1 MEAVISRAGLFE
13 YTTVYSSG
21 PKRSSENTEY
31 EIILHTPKIEN
42 KHMAGKYGDGVG
54 VSGRDAITTPEGC

>member
-1 MEAVISRAGLFE
+1 MQFNKRRNEVNVPISESPSSLALSRAKIGNRTYF
-13 YTTVYSSG
+13 
-21 PKRSSENTEY
+21 
-31 EIILHTPKIEN
+31 PKIEN